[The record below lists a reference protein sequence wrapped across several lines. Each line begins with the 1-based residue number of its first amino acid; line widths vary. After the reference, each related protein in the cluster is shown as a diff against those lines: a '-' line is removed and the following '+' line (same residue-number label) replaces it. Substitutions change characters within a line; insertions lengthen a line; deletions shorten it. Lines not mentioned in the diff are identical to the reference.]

1 MKRCLL
7 LTISLL
13 LLAGPAGAQNAEK
26 TYVLF
31 PTGDGDPDAITCR
44 PPNVRLKIAEACKRN
59 SVWAQYR
66 RDGMD
71 VAPDG
76 IHDVPLHNS
85 GGISC
90 TSIAVPGAANIS
102 MRMNLRCME
111 PVPEGTHPAP
121 LPDTN
126 AIRCTTAMQCS

>member
-1 MKRCLL
+1 MKRCLP

-13 LLAGPAGAQNAEK
+13 LLAGVSQAQSEER

-31 PTGDGDPDAITCR
+31 PTGEGDPDAITCR
-44 PPNVRLKIAEACKRN
+44 PANVRFKIAEVCKRN

-76 IHDVPLHNS
+76 VHDVPLRSNS
-85 GGISC
+85 GINC

-102 MRMNLRCME
+102 MRMSLRCME
-111 PVPEGTHPAP
+111 PAPEVHPAP
-121 LPDTN
+121 PPDTN